1 MPVIEGCANPHL
13 DGWTSH
19 ALGNDLADA
28 YRVES
33 PKHLFHP
40 TTLVAVEC
48 DLMTTPLRSCPCM
61 PRSVPASVDW
71 ILQ

>member
-13 DGWTSH
+13 DGWTSD

-33 PKHLFHP
+33 PEHLFHP
-40 TTLVAVEC
+40 TALATAEYNYMALH
-48 DLMTTPLRSCPCM
+48 PLRRCPCIW
-61 PRSVPASVDW
+61 RSLASRG
-71 ILQ
+71 